1 MKANEFISER
11 RKQLNLTL
19 EQVAIACGV
28 TRATVQRWESG
39 DIQSMRSNKIKALAK
54 VLKVSPAILI
64 NDEIDM
70 NDKSVSTHNKIP
82 MFTEI
87 SCGHGLFIDDIPEEY
102 LTVPDKYIHLDKS
115 YFANVAH
122 GDSMIGK
129 GINDG
134 DTLIFERTNALQNGD
149 IGSFCIND
157 EKAVCKIFRKFPN
170 GIILLESANEA
181 YQPIMIDVTKGDCF
195 RIIGKLILKFSKV

>member
-1 MKANEFISER
+1 MSKAILYERIKLR
-11 RKQLNLTL
+11 RKQLGLTQDDL
-19 EQVAIACGV
+19 ASMIGYSNRSAIARIENG
-28 TRATVQRWESG
+28 SI
-39 DIQSMRSNKIKALAK
+39 DLPQSKIIAFADALKTTPGWLMGA
-54 VLKVSPAILI
+54 
-64 NDEIDM
+64 
-70 NDKSVSTHNKIP
+70 DKSSIKMVQIP
-82 MFTEI
+82 LFENI
-87 SCGHGLFIDDIPEEY
+87 SCGTGMFIDDIPEDYITIPDRY
-102 LTVPDKYIHLDKS
+102 LTKS
-115 YFANVAH
+115 HTYFANMAK
-122 GDSMIGK
+122 GDSMLGK

-134 DTLIFERTNALQNGD
+134 DTLIFERTNVLQNGD